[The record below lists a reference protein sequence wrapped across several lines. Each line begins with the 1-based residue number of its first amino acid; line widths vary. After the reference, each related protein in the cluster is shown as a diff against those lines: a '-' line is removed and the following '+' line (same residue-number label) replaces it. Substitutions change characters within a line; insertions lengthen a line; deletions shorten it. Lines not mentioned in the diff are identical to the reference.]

1 MGIRCVLRERRK
13 ALGLS
18 QTELAVRAGIGV
30 RTVERAESGSHR
42 TSLLAMRALA
52 EALGCPVEELTHDC
66 DGSGAEAVLRPP
78 NGGGKSDET
87 PANGGEAA

>member
-1 MGIRCVLRERRK
+1 
-13 ALGLS
+13 
-18 QTELAVRAGIGV
+18 
-30 RTVERAESGSHR
+30 
-42 TSLLAMRALA
+42 MRALA